1 VEPLTPLEQQV
12 YQFLIDFLADNTY
25 QPSIR
30 EIGRRFH
37 IKSTKT
43 VSDLLHALEHKGYI
57 ERRESRSRGVRI
69 LRHSG
74 NGGIAVPL
82 YKEPRTGKTAAA
94 DREALITLDRQF
106 VPGDDAYF
114 LRVAHGVREL
124 GILDGDLLLIS
135 PSVPLTDRPVAVT
148 MNAAV
153 HVQPSAPKSSE
164 AVLGSVCGVYR
175 PLWKNEPTQRIP
187 AAKDAPLS

>member
-1 VEPLTPLEQQV
+1 VEPLTPMEQEV
-12 YQFLIDFLADNTY
+12 YQYLIDFLADNTY

-43 VSDLLHALEHKGYI
+43 VSDLLHALELKGYI

-74 NGGIAVPL
+74 NGAVSVPL
-82 YKEPRTGKTAAA
+82 YREPRVGRLTPSE
-94 DREALITLDRQF
+94 REAVITVDRQF

-114 LRVAHGVREL
+114 VRVARGVREL
-124 GILDGDLLLIS
+124 GILDGDLVLVS
-135 PSVPLTDRPVAVT
+135 PSAPLADRPVAVAT
-148 MNAAV
+148 NAAV
-153 HVQPSAPKSSE
+153 HVQAHPPK
-164 AVLGSVCGVYR
+164 ATDGLLGSICGVYR
-175 PLWKNEPTQRIP
+175 PLWKHDGSPRVP
-187 AAKDAPLS
+187 AAKDAPPS